1 MKKTCLTLSFLCAV
15 AIFFSPKMM
24 QTADAYFEQ
33 QLLTVIVTSIGLAT
47 FSMLFLVLAL
57 RKK

>member
-1 MKKTCLTLSFLCAV
+1 
-15 AIFFSPKMM
+15 MM